1 MNACS
6 YYEKFVDLRMIS
18 NQWAAISQL
27 LTV

>member
-6 YYEKFVDLRMIS
+6 YYEKFVDLQMIS

-27 LTV
+27 LII

>member
-18 NQWAAISQL
+18 NQWADIRQL